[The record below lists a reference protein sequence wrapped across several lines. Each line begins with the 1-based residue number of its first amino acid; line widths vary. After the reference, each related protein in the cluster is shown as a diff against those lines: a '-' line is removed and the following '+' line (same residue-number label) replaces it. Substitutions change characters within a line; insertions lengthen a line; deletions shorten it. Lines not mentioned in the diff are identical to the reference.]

1 MIFITTSDFSSGALT
16 YAKET
21 GVDLINGLK
30 LVELLKAQGFYQESK
45 ISIAPKE
52 WQLQVRDLRPYI
64 PKDIYDEYFHWTA
77 TMTWKD

>member
-52 WQLQVRDLRPYI
+52 WQLQVAERFSREEELEAER
-64 PKDIYDEYFHWTA
+64 A
-77 TMTWKD
+77 LQLNS